1 MSLPPLATVDDLTAR
16 LGRPLSAAESSRVD
30 ALLRDSSA
38 LIRRYCR
45 RDFLYHE
52 GDVKTLKA
60 DGSEIRLPGRPV
72 ENVNSVTAISGN
84 PTIPDMPVIW
94 FVFDKIDKIT
104 VVDAA
109 ASGIINLPESW
120 FTGAGAFPG
129 TFDVDYDHGFR
140 EYPDEVVSVCANSV
154 ISVLTA
160 PTMASGVIG
169 ETVGA
174 YSYRLI
180 RAGAGIQVALT
191 QSDEAALNDF
201 RDRYGTIPVGGWY

>member
-16 LGRPLSAAESSRVD
+16 LGRPLSAVESSRVD

-52 GDVKTLKA
+52 GDVRSLRA
-60 DGSEIRLPGRPV
+60 DGADIKLPGKPV
-72 ENVNSVTAISGN
+72 YAVNSVTAVSGN
-84 PTIPDMPVIW
+84 PTIPDVPVIW
-94 FVFDKIDKIT
+94 FLFDNIDKVTI
-104 VVDAA
+104 VDAA
-109 ASGIINLPESW
+109 ASGIINLPEAW
-120 FTGAGAFPG
+120 FFGAGAFPG
-129 TFDVDYDHGFR
+129 TFSVNYDHGFR
-140 EYPDEVVSVCANSV
+140 DVPDEVVSVCANSV

-174 YSYRLI
+174 YSYRLV
-180 RAGAGIQVALT
+180 RSGGGIQVALN
-191 QSDEAALNDF
+191 QDAEAALNDY